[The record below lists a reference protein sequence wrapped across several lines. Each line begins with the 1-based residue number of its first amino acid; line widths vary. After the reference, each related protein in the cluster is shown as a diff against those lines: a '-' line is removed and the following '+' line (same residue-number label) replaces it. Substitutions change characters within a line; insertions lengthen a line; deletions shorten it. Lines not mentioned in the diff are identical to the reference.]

1 MKSFFRNGLIAC
13 SVVISALLVGVLI
26 DLAINGAISV
36 IRDYPD
42 YVYGGIV
49 MILGVIWLVI
59 FREVH
64 LANIQNNDPDEIHSN
79 I

>member
-1 MKSFFRNGLIAC
+1 MKSFFKNGLIAC

-64 LANIQNNDPDEIHSN
+64 LANIQNNAEDQVL
-79 I
+79 

>member
-26 DLAINGAISV
+26 DLAINGAITV
-36 IRDYPD
+36 IREYPD

-49 MILGVIWLVI
+49 TILGAIWLVI

-64 LANIQNNDPDEIHSN
+64 LANIQNHEPEERYE
-79 I
+79 

>member
-1 MKSFFRNGLIAC
+1 MKSFFKNSLIAC
-13 SVVISALLVGVLI
+13 SVIVSALLVGVLI
-26 DLAINGAISV
+26 DFAINGTITV

-49 MILGVIWLVI
+49 TILGAIWLVI

-64 LANIQNNDPDEIHSN
+64 LANIQNNAEDQVL
-79 I
+79 